1 MEKLSQK
8 IRNIIENEL
17 KEKSSVKIQDI
28 YKILID
34 ELPDVE
40 VKKRNKR
47 VRSLIDNMLRSKKIE
62 RVAPSTYQKIT

>member
-1 MEKLSQK
+1 MEKLSRK

-34 ELPDVE
+34 ELPDIEVE
-40 VKKRNKR
+40 KRNHR
-47 VRSLIDNMLRSKKIE
+47 VRSVVDSMLRSKKIE

>member
-1 MEKLSQK
+1 M
-8 IRNIIENEL
+8 
-17 KEKSSVKIQDI
+17 KIQDI

-40 VKKRNKR
+40 DKKRNHR
-47 VRSLIDNMLRSKKIE
+47 VRSVVDSMLRSKKIE

>member
-1 MEKLSQK
+1 MEKLSRK

-40 VKKRNKR
+40 DKKKNHR
-47 VRSLIDNMLRSKKIE
+47 VRSVVDSMLRSKKIE

>member
-1 MEKLSQK
+1 MEKLSRK

-40 VKKRNKR
+40 DKKRNHR
-47 VRSLIDNMLRSKKIE
+47 VRSVVDSMLRSKKIE